1 MNACTIGRTRV
12 RVSRLGFGA
21 APLGNLYR
29 AVDDDA
35 ALTTI
40 EAAWAEGVRHFD
52 TAPHYGLGLSEL
64 RLGRALAHRPRD
76 EFTISTKVGRLLEP
90 NPHPTGSD
98 LPAGGFAVPDTL
110 TRRADYSRDGVL
122 RSLEASRARLGV
134 DRIDIVY
141 LHDPDEHMDTAV
153 AQALPALAELRRQGV
168 IGAVGVG
175 MNSVAPLMR
184 FVIETDVDVVMVAGR
199 WTLADR
205 TALPLLTEC
214 ADRGVSVVAAA
225 PFNSGLLSDP
235 DPSDGASFDYRSA
248 PPDLLARARALAQVC
263 RRHATVLPHAAIR
276 FPLRHP
282 AVASVVAGFRTPQEV
297 RSAAR
302 WAERDLPSRAW
313 EELEAA
319 AIDPPESGTVYT
331 GEGTSRQGR
340 KHGE

>member
-1 MNACTIGRTRV
+1 
-12 RVSRLGFGA
+12 
-21 APLGNLYR
+21 
-29 AVDDDA
+29 
-35 ALTTI
+35 
-40 EAAWAEGVRHFD
+40 
-52 TAPHYGLGLSEL
+52 
-64 RLGRALAHRPRD
+64 
-76 EFTISTKVGRLLEP
+76 
-90 NPHPTGSD
+90 
-98 LPAGGFAVPDTL
+98 
-110 TRRADYSRDGVL
+110 
-122 RSLEASRARLGV
+122 
-134 DRIDIVY
+134 
-141 LHDPDEHMDTAV
+141 MDTAV

-263 RRHATVLPHAAIR
+263 RRQATVLPHAAIR

>member
-1 MNACTIGRTRV
+1 MNARTIGRTRV

-225 PFNSGLLSDP
+225 PFNSGLLSAP

-263 RRHATVLPHAAIR
+263 RRHERVLPHAAIR

-302 WAERDLPSRAW
+302 WAGRDLPSRAW